1 MLRRLVQE
9 WTHSAPTRGP
19 ASESNLSILFL
30 DLFKAFD
37 GVPRAS
43 LFALLPHN
51 LGVPDHIVN
60 MLEVIYQDMS
70 TQVCGPNGF
79 LSDPIPM
86 ATGVRQG
93 SVEGPLL
100 FLLYYTFVLRLW
112 HQRCSARLHRE
123 AGIEWLSSEDG
134 TLREPRKVRKM
145 ATRTHRV
152 TNSVFADDT
161 ALISSNWDEF
171 QIMASEMAT
180 CLQDLG
186 CDLNLLKTEWLEVPS
201 FSPRRDQAPL
211 PGCRILRINGMEIAK
226 CGVFRY
232 FGSMLSEQDAGSTV
246 DISRRCGLAHAAFGK
261 LRHVWT
267 PTVRYSTK
275 ARLLLACVTPVL
287 LYGSETWSLSHKQ
300 SRKLHNTWMSCVR
313 RALGIRQPAMTQ
325 DRITNQ
331 DMLSRL
337 GVPSIHTLLAQRI
350 ARWLGHVARMNPTRF
365 PHGFL
370 FGTLANRSFPS
381 ASSVGS
387 SGLRFRCRAHGTVRT
402 MSLAW
407 TPPGRAKPRIDMHGT
422 GWCLKS
428 TCLPWGGLLQR
439 GPLQLVFVQLLNPCP
454 IISVVPFV
462 LL

>member
-1 MLRRLVQE
+1 M
-9 WTHSAPTRGP
+9 
-19 ASESNLSILFL
+19 
-30 DLFKAFD
+30 
-37 GVPRAS
+37 
-43 LFALLPHN
+43 
-51 LGVPDHIVN
+51 
-60 MLEVIYQDMS
+60 
-70 TQVCGPNGF
+70 
-79 LSDPIPM
+79 
-86 ATGVRQG
+86 
-93 SVEGPLL
+93 
-100 FLLYYTFVLRLW
+100 
-112 HQRCSARLHRE
+112 
-123 AGIEWLSSEDG
+123 
-134 TLREPRKVRKM
+134 
-145 ATRTHRV
+145 
-152 TNSVFADDT
+152 FADDT

-180 CLQDLG
+180 CLQGLG

-232 FGSMLSEQDAGSTV
+232 LGSMLSEQDAGSTV

-350 ARWLGHVARMNPTRF
+350 ARWLGHVARMNPLDF
-365 PHGFL
+365 PMGFYL
-370 FGTLANRSFPS
+370 EHLQIA
-381 ASSVGS
+381 ASR
-387 SGLRFRCRAHGTVRT
+387 L
-402 MSLAW
+402 
-407 TPPGRAKPRIDMHGT
+407 PRV
-422 GWCLKS
+422 L
-428 TCLPWGGLLQR
+428 
-439 GPLQLVFVQLLNPCP
+439 GPLACIFVAGHMALLGR
-454 IISVVPFV
+454 
-462 LL
+462 